1 MPSTVQMQQRRAASP
16 LVPAHHDPVV
26 GGGDDLRVHLP
37 LGRGGL
43 QRRPHLQ
50 PRPGVLPVGVRP
62 AGHPVVPGQR
72 RRPADADLG
81 MGVSQE
87 PGGVTLL
94 DGGEHLQHHSNVG
107 IGVHIR
113 FLPVR
118 SVGYHPLSASQP
130 HQAAWWASPSRR
142 LAWRARSRL

>member
-1 MPSTVQMQQRRAASP
+1 M
-16 LVPAHHDPVV
+16 VP
-26 GGGDDLRVHLP
+26 
-37 LGRGGL
+37 
-43 QRRPHLQ
+43 
-50 PRPGVLPVGVRP
+50 VLVGV
-62 AGHPVVPGQR
+62 AGEPVVPGQR

-87 PGGVTLL
+87 AGGVALL
-94 DGGEHLQHHSNVG
+94 DGGEHLQHYPNVG

-118 SVGYHPLSASQP
+118 SVGYHLLSASQP

-142 LAWRARSRL
+142 LAWRPGR